1 MQTASLTVSRMRIA
15 LGTFI
20 AIEAQASSR
29 ELALHGIEAA
39 FDAVDSVDRLMHPTR
54 PGSDLAALAGAPRGT
69 RVPIH
74 PWTWEVLDLS
84 REVGERSAGAF
95 DPCLDSAPGR
105 LTDIDLSY
113 RGIAVPRNRVHVDL
127 GGIAKGFALDR
138 AIDALRAAGCDGGL
152 VNAGG
157 DLAVFGLA
165 MHRIVRMSSEGV
177 GAVVDLKDCA
187 LAASDVECTN
197 RPTEHRGYYHGV
209 DRGRAIAGSAT
220 VIAPSAAVADALTK
234 CVLLGDPD
242 LEQSL
247 LEAFG
252 ARALRQHLKTPGP
265 APDRSA

>member
-1 MQTASLTVSRMRIA
+1 MQTALHTVSRMRIA

-29 ELALHGIEAA
+29 ERALRGIETA
-39 FDAVDSVDRLMHPTR
+39 FDAVASVDRLMHPTR

-69 RVPIH
+69 RVPVH

-84 REVGERSAGAF
+84 RELGERSAGAF
-95 DPCLDSAPGR
+95 DPCLETAPGR
-105 LTDIDLSY
+105 LTDIDLSG
-113 RGIAVPRNRVHVDL
+113 RGFAVPHDRVHVDL

-138 AIDALRAAGCDGGL
+138 AVDALRAAGCDGGL

-165 MHRIVRMSSEGV
+165 THRIVRMSSDGT
-177 GAVVDLKDCA
+177 GAALELKDGA
-187 LAASDVECTN
+187 LAARVDVGAT

-209 DRGRAIAGSAT
+209 DRGRTIAGSAT

-234 CVLLGDPD
+234 CVLLADPG
-242 LEQSL
+242 LGQNL

-252 ARALRQHLKTPGP
+252 ARALRQDLRTPGP

>member
-1 MQTASLTVSRMRIA
+1 MQTALHTVSRMRIA

-29 ELALHGIEAA
+29 ERALRGIETA
-39 FDAVDSVDRLMHPTR
+39 FDAVASVDRLMHPTR

-69 RVPIH
+69 RVPVH

-84 REVGERSAGAF
+84 RELGERSAGAF
-95 DPCLDSAPGR
+95 DPCLETAPGR
-105 LTDIDLSY
+105 LTDIDLSG
-113 RGIAVPRNRVHVDL
+113 RGFAVPHDRVHVDL

-138 AIDALRAAGCDGGL
+138 AVDALRAAGCDGGL

-165 MHRIVRMSSEGV
+165 THRIVRMSSDGT
-177 GAVVDLKDCA
+177 GAALELKDCA
-187 LAASDVECTN
+187 LAASDVECAK

-209 DRGRAIAGSAT
+209 DRG
-220 VIAPSAAVADALTK
+220 ALTK
-234 CVLLGDPD
+234 CVLLADPG
-242 LEQSL
+242 LGQNL

-252 ARALRQHLKTPGP
+252 ARALRQDLRTPGP